1 MIFGN
6 HYRRGILLGVV
17 HLTGHIFAN
26 SHCTDLLSASYGTK
40 HGTKH
45 GEIMTHSATL
55 PPEVIARM
63 TELMQSGELQLPP
76 PVFLEMGG
84 EFVAF
89 DAVSRSLTVRFPVQE
104 RFQNPMGY
112 MQGGMIAAAV
122 DNVIGPLSFMVAPP
136 NVTKTLEMTYLRPV
150 PASLEQITVTARLV
164 AAEGRELL
172 FEAEVR
178 RGADT
183 MLAKAVARHHII
195 RPRGN

>member
-1 MIFGN
+1 MLN
-6 HYRRGILLGVV
+6 N
-17 HLTGHIFAN
+17 TN
-26 SHCTDLLSASYGTK
+26 
-40 HGTKH
+40 
-45 GEIMTHSATL
+45 L
-55 PPEVIARM
+55 PPEMLARM
-63 TELMQSGELQLPP
+63 AELVQSNGLKVPP

-89 DAVSRSLTVRFPVQE
+89 DAVAKSLTVRFPVQE

-150 PASLEQITVTARLV
+150 PASLPEITVHAWLV

-172 FEAEVR
+172 FAAEVR

-183 MLAKAVARHHII
+183 VLAKAVARHHVT
-195 RPRGN
+195 RSRGT